1 MTEYDI
7 SDVIKILEA
16 ASELSIQELINYLQS
31 FLVENNTKW
40 IGQNFSLIYQTSFKH
55 DSFSDLQKFCTDLI
69 IGEPEKI
76 FKSLDF
82 ISIPEKALVSL
93 IQNDNL

>member
-7 SDVIKILEA
+7 SDITKILE
-16 ASELSIQELINYLQS
+16 ELSIQELISYLQS

-55 DSFSDLQKFCTDLI
+55 DSFSDLQKFCTDLHLLFSC
-69 IGEPEKI
+69 KYKLHKKKL
-76 FKSLDF
+76 FF
-82 ISIPEKALVSL
+82 
-93 IQNDNL
+93 